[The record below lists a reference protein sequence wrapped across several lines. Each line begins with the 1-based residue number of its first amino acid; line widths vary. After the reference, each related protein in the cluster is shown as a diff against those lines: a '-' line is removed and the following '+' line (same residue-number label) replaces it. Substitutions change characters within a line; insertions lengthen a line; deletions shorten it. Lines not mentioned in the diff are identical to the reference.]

1 MAKYSQYIEIS
12 PDYESVVDLSSEQ
25 RHPDMWMSYI
35 VHEDMADAIDKI
47 TQSLKNE
54 NKDARRSFWIHGSYG
69 TGKSYAAIVLKHLFE
84 DKEDKIRRFMANPKL
99 LPYREKFCA
108 LRRKGEY
115 LVVWK
120 SGCSEIR
127 TGVQLIMEAEVAI
140 RTRLQEKFGDNA
152 YLGENSTLDAVK
164 ERLNDPTINWEN
176 VFNDS
181 DYALFEDYDSLD
193 ALKDKINNN
202 DTSAANRI
210 ASIILQ
216 KGWGLFSSTA
226 TFKAWLKDVIHGNNL
241 QDTGIVLIWDEFTDY
256 LRNNTGDTNVLQEL
270 SEYCKQEPFFMC
282 LIVHKDASWV
292 DTMGEGAYNRIV
304 HRYHELSFHITE
316 DATYDL
322 ISGSILT
329 RTGMDQQWHMEKDI
343 LMKSIAKQR
352 GNFVDADLGSG
363 HDRYRELCPIHPMT
377 ISLLSKVA
385 ENFGASQRTLFR
397 FMKDPEGREQ
407 KVGFLYYIDN
417 FGPED
422 WRWLTPDF
430 LWDYFFLRPSDIK
443 EFSPEAQRC
452 YQHYQ
457 QMQDFVNKNPAYLR
471 IFKTCLLLIS
481 LMSQR
486 STSNTIWLT
495 RASNGK
501 LVPTRNTVINC
512 YAGVLEET
520 EVRNALQAIGDSKL
534 LRFDEQRNGDARLE
548 LPFAGAT
555 NLVENKQAEI
565 AKKYT
570 RHVMFGRDGFCAQQ
584 LQQRMWIANDPYTKR
599 IQIVVTSPDTA
610 TLNQRQKEL
619 QETLEKK
626 PYALGMLVVAPA
638 EATQFVS
645 MQDSLRTIAK
655 NDPTGRMIV
664 VLLKTPFTEE
674 QLTKWYRAIAN
685 KELAAAEGQ
694 KGNADN
700 YEEEANS
707 ILSEWA
713 VSAAS
718 SNMVAFYKEQAFTTL
733 FNVGSLSNVVKKQI
747 FAPLF
752 PYAAERFIIL
762 GTAYKSSNKPA
773 ALLGLTREPGNAQQ
787 REILNA
793 VQRYPDLAQADTI
806 EVLSNCSGS
815 AAQDAIAKL
824 AEFLIRELTQGARVD
839 LDELWQKLQNPPF
852 GYYDTMASAF
862 VLGYVF
868 RFYLDREYTWLDN
881 TGNPHQLSNKDM
893 MAEMIAQ
900 MCKGKLINNALSS
913 GSQTWGMFKPYAKVF
928 FALTDEACASEA
940 GARRACKGRIVD
952 YGIPFWILKYLPVE
966 LFGSLD
972 SKETSNKIV
981 DSVQAF
987 LDDPG
992 AAETH
997 MAAVVD
1003 TCKGQARIKR
1013 ALTEAYK
1020 NPAKRNEVLRN
1031 FIHEKAPQLEEK
1043 IGALSLDN
1051 SDLLNDLRHTM
1062 EGDTSSWQEEDVI
1075 QKLSQLQTLYDL
1087 ILAVNSAIGTKH
1099 KTIGACQSDLKNCFA
1114 SMKVPGSVIEAMDY
1128 TWIDAMKAMYHL
1140 SRRSEYLADLISEAE
1155 LHAIEENGPEAW
1167 QYITNPKL
1175 VVRKYLENMQVTCT
1189 EDELSTIFGGLHTCQ
1204 YDTQPAIFRE
1214 GIQHQL
1220 THIQYSRL
1228 CHDINT
1234 LWTSKTA
1241 TDNIA
1246 EWCKK
1251 YECPITWM
1259 FTGDDQDAIRTIYDM
1274 QRNAHV
1280 TLANLKASDAFL
1292 KNTDLTKLTD
1302 TTVVENCFFA
1312 QVGEEFRE
1320 VFKAEHD
1327 KLMAQLR
1334 STLGPN
1340 IYVWDTQIG
1349 QIIRTLRSRQK
1360 ELAKQR
1366 DYETAISNA
1375 KTMPD
1380 TSLRERI
1387 EKMLNENPEFSR
1399 YFI

>member
-1 MAKYSQYIEIS
+1 
-12 PDYESVVDLSSEQ
+12 
-25 RHPDMWMSYI
+25 
-35 VHEDMADAIDKI
+35 
-47 TQSLKNE
+47 
-54 NKDARRSFWIHGSYG
+54 
-69 TGKSYAAIVLKHLFE
+69 
-84 DKEDKIRRFMANPKL
+84 
-99 LPYREKFCA
+99 
-108 LRRKGEY
+108 
-115 LVVWK
+115 
-120 SGCSEIR
+120 
-127 TGVQLIMEAEVAI
+127 
-140 RTRLQEKFGDNA
+140 
-152 YLGENSTLDAVK
+152 
-164 ERLNDPTINWEN
+164 
-176 VFNDS
+176 
-181 DYALFEDYDSLD
+181 
-193 ALKDKINNN
+193 
-202 DTSAANRI
+202 
-210 ASIILQ
+210 
-216 KGWGLFSSTA
+216 
-226 TFKAWLKDVIHGNNL
+226 
-241 QDTGIVLIWDEFTDY
+241 
-256 LRNNTGDTNVLQEL
+256 
-270 SEYCKQEPFFMC
+270 
-282 LIVHKDASWV
+282 
-292 DTMGEGAYNRIV
+292 
-304 HRYHELSFHITE
+304 
-316 DATYDL
+316 
-322 ISGSILT
+322 
-329 RTGMDQQWHMEKDI
+329 
-343 LMKSIAKQR
+343 
-352 GNFVDADLGSG
+352 
-363 HDRYRELCPIHPMT
+363 
-377 ISLLSKVA
+377 
-385 ENFGASQRTLFR
+385 
-397 FMKDPEGREQ
+397 
-407 KVGFLYYIDN
+407 
-417 FGPED
+417 
-422 WRWLTPDF
+422 
-430 LWDYFFLRPSDIK
+430 
-443 EFSPEAQRC
+443 
-452 YQHYQ
+452 
-457 QMQDFVNKNPAYLR
+457 
-471 IFKTCLLLIS
+471 
-481 LMSQR
+481 
-486 STSNTIWLT
+486 
-495 RASNGK
+495 
-501 LVPTRNTVINC
+501 
-512 YAGVLEET
+512 
-520 EVRNALQAIGDSKL
+520 
-534 LRFDEQRNGDARLE
+534 
-548 LPFAGAT
+548 
-555 NLVENKQAEI
+555 
-565 AKKYT
+565 
-570 RHVMFGRDGFCAQQ
+570 
-584 LQQRMWIANDPYTKR
+584 
-599 IQIVVTSPDTA
+599 
-610 TLNQRQKEL
+610 
-619 QETLEKK
+619 
-626 PYALGMLVVAPA
+626 
-638 EATQFVS
+638 
-645 MQDSLRTIAK
+645 
-655 NDPTGRMIV
+655 
-664 VLLKTPFTEE
+664 
-674 QLTKWYRAIAN
+674 
-685 KELAAAEGQ
+685 
-694 KGNADN
+694 
-700 YEEEANS
+700 
-707 ILSEWA
+707 
-713 VSAAS
+713 
-718 SNMVAFYKEQAFTTL
+718 MVAFYKEQAFTTL

-752 PYAAERFIIL
+752 PYATERFIIL

-940 GARRACKGRIVD
+940 GARRACKGR
-952 YGIPFWILKYLPVE
+952 
-966 LFGSLD
+966 
-972 SKETSNKIV
+972 KETSNKIV

-1043 IGALSLDN
+1043 IGTLSLDN

-1140 SRRSEYLADLISEAE
+1140 SRKSEYLADLISEAE
-1155 LHAIEENGPEAW
+1155 LHAIEETGSEAW

-1175 VVRKYLENMQVTCT
+1175 VVRKYLENMQIACT

-1214 GIQHQL
+1214 SIQHQL

-1366 DYETAISNA
+1366 DYDTAISNA

>member
-1 MAKYSQYIEIS
+1 M
-12 PDYESVVDLSSEQ
+12 P
-25 RHPDMWMSYI
+25 
-35 VHEDMADAIDKI
+35 
-47 TQSLKNE
+47 QS
-54 NKDARRSFWIHGSYG
+54 
-69 TGKSYAAIVLKHLFE
+69 
-84 DKEDKIRRFMANPKL
+84 
-99 LPYREKFCA
+99 
-108 LRRKGEY
+108 
-115 LVVWK
+115 
-120 SGCSEIR
+120 
-127 TGVQLIMEAEVAI
+127 
-140 RTRLQEKFGDNA
+140 
-152 YLGENSTLDAVK
+152 
-164 ERLNDPTINWEN
+164 
-176 VFNDS
+176 
-181 DYALFEDYDSLD
+181 
-193 ALKDKINNN
+193 
-202 DTSAANRI
+202 
-210 ASIILQ
+210 
-216 KGWGLFSSTA
+216 
-226 TFKAWLKDVIHGNNL
+226 
-241 QDTGIVLIWDEFTDY
+241 
-256 LRNNTGDTNVLQEL
+256 
-270 SEYCKQEPFFMC
+270 
-282 LIVHKDASWV
+282 
-292 DTMGEGAYNRIV
+292 
-304 HRYHELSFHITE
+304 
-316 DATYDL
+316 
-322 ISGSILT
+322 
-329 RTGMDQQWHMEKDI
+329 
-343 LMKSIAKQR
+343 
-352 GNFVDADLGSG
+352 
-363 HDRYRELCPIHPMT
+363 
-377 ISLLSKVA
+377 
-385 ENFGASQRTLFR
+385 
-397 FMKDPEGREQ
+397 
-407 KVGFLYYIDN
+407 
-417 FGPED
+417 
-422 WRWLTPDF
+422 
-430 LWDYFFLRPSDIK
+430 
-443 EFSPEAQRC
+443 
-452 YQHYQ
+452 
-457 QMQDFVNKNPAYLR
+457 
-471 IFKTCLLLIS
+471 
-481 LMSQR
+481 
-486 STSNTIWLT
+486 
-495 RASNGK
+495 
-501 LVPTRNTVINC
+501 
-512 YAGVLEET
+512 
-520 EVRNALQAIGDSKL
+520 
-534 LRFDEQRNGDARLE
+534 
-548 LPFAGAT
+548 
-555 NLVENKQAEI
+555 
-565 AKKYT
+565 
-570 RHVMFGRDGFCAQQ
+570 
-584 LQQRMWIANDPYTKR
+584 
-599 IQIVVTSPDTA
+599 
-610 TLNQRQKEL
+610 
-619 QETLEKK
+619 
-626 PYALGMLVVAPA
+626 
-638 EATQFVS
+638 
-645 MQDSLRTIAK
+645 
-655 NDPTGRMIV
+655 
-664 VLLKTPFTEE
+664 
-674 QLTKWYRAIAN
+674 
-685 KELAAAEGQ
+685 
-694 KGNADN
+694 
-700 YEEEANS
+700 
-707 ILSEWA
+707 
-713 VSAAS
+713 
-718 SNMVAFYKEQAFTTL
+718 
-733 FNVGSLSNVVKKQI
+733 
-747 FAPLF
+747 
-752 PYAAERFIIL
+752 
-762 GTAYKSSNKPA
+762 
-773 ALLGLTREPGNAQQ
+773 ALLFW
-787 REILNA
+787 

-1043 IGALSLDN
+1043 IGTLSLDN

-1140 SRRSEYLADLISEAE
+1140 SRKSEYLADLISEAE
-1155 LHAIEENGPEAW
+1155 LHAIEENGSEAW

-1175 VVRKYLENMQVTCT
+1175 VVRKYLENMQIACT

-1214 GIQHQL
+1214 SIQHQL

-1366 DYETAISNA
+1366 DYDTAISNA

>member
-1 MAKYSQYIEIS
+1 
-12 PDYESVVDLSSEQ
+12 
-25 RHPDMWMSYI
+25 
-35 VHEDMADAIDKI
+35 
-47 TQSLKNE
+47 
-54 NKDARRSFWIHGSYG
+54 
-69 TGKSYAAIVLKHLFE
+69 
-84 DKEDKIRRFMANPKL
+84 
-99 LPYREKFCA
+99 
-108 LRRKGEY
+108 
-115 LVVWK
+115 
-120 SGCSEIR
+120 
-127 TGVQLIMEAEVAI
+127 
-140 RTRLQEKFGDNA
+140 
-152 YLGENSTLDAVK
+152 
-164 ERLNDPTINWEN
+164 
-176 VFNDS
+176 
-181 DYALFEDYDSLD
+181 
-193 ALKDKINNN
+193 
-202 DTSAANRI
+202 
-210 ASIILQ
+210 
-216 KGWGLFSSTA
+216 
-226 TFKAWLKDVIHGNNL
+226 
-241 QDTGIVLIWDEFTDY
+241 
-256 LRNNTGDTNVLQEL
+256 
-270 SEYCKQEPFFMC
+270 
-282 LIVHKDASWV
+282 
-292 DTMGEGAYNRIV
+292 
-304 HRYHELSFHITE
+304 
-316 DATYDL
+316 
-322 ISGSILT
+322 
-329 RTGMDQQWHMEKDI
+329 
-343 LMKSIAKQR
+343 
-352 GNFVDADLGSG
+352 
-363 HDRYRELCPIHPMT
+363 
-377 ISLLSKVA
+377 
-385 ENFGASQRTLFR
+385 
-397 FMKDPEGREQ
+397 
-407 KVGFLYYIDN
+407 
-417 FGPED
+417 
-422 WRWLTPDF
+422 
-430 LWDYFFLRPSDIK
+430 
-443 EFSPEAQRC
+443 
-452 YQHYQ
+452 
-457 QMQDFVNKNPAYLR
+457 
-471 IFKTCLLLIS
+471 
-481 LMSQR
+481 
-486 STSNTIWLT
+486 
-495 RASNGK
+495 
-501 LVPTRNTVINC
+501 
-512 YAGVLEET
+512 
-520 EVRNALQAIGDSKL
+520 
-534 LRFDEQRNGDARLE
+534 
-548 LPFAGAT
+548 
-555 NLVENKQAEI
+555 
-565 AKKYT
+565 
-570 RHVMFGRDGFCAQQ
+570 
-584 LQQRMWIANDPYTKR
+584 
-599 IQIVVTSPDTA
+599 
-610 TLNQRQKEL
+610 
-619 QETLEKK
+619 
-626 PYALGMLVVAPA
+626 
-638 EATQFVS
+638 
-645 MQDSLRTIAK
+645 
-655 NDPTGRMIV
+655 
-664 VLLKTPFTEE
+664 
-674 QLTKWYRAIAN
+674 
-685 KELAAAEGQ
+685 
-694 KGNADN
+694 
-700 YEEEANS
+700 
-707 ILSEWA
+707 
-713 VSAAS
+713 
-718 SNMVAFYKEQAFTTL
+718 
-733 FNVGSLSNVVKKQI
+733 
-747 FAPLF
+747 
-752 PYAAERFIIL
+752 
-762 GTAYKSSNKPA
+762 
-773 ALLGLTREPGNAQQ
+773 
-787 REILNA
+787 
-793 VQRYPDLAQADTI
+793 
-806 EVLSNCSGS
+806 
-815 AAQDAIAKL
+815 
-824 AEFLIRELTQGARVD
+824 
-839 LDELWQKLQNPPF
+839 
-852 GYYDTMASAF
+852 MASAF

-1043 IGALSLDN
+1043 IGTLSLDN

-1140 SRRSEYLADLISEAE
+1140 SRKSEYLADLISEAE
-1155 LHAIEENGPEAW
+1155 LHAIEENGSEAW

-1175 VVRKYLENMQVTCT
+1175 VVRKYLENMQIACT

-1214 GIQHQL
+1214 SIQHQL

-1366 DYETAISNA
+1366 DYDTAISNA